1 MSRIRCKVAALVVVE
16 FLAVGLLFAA
26 AVTRARADKLS
37 AADRA
42 WIATCRDQL
51 KDENP
56 NQAIVRKYCVCMHGF
71 FEDNAAVDQSDR
83 EHMFPPAHLYCNRQ
97 AGWKP
102 GPPP

>member
-1 MSRIRCKVAALVVVE
+1 MSRVKYKVAALIAV
-16 FLAVGLLFAA
+16 AVGFLLMAA
-26 AVTRARADKLS
+26 AVTRAQADKLS
-37 AADRA
+37 AADRV

>member
-1 MSRIRCKVAALVVVE
+1 MSRIKYEVAVLIAV
-16 FLAVGLLFAA
+16 AVGFLLADA
-26 AVTRARADKLS
+26 AVTRAQADKLS
-37 AADRA
+37 TADRA